1 MNTTSLFTDD
11 IFENEFSF
19 EELEINAKITMFM
32 DMKYTNKLIKFI
44 EEKRTVIEET
54 INNKDKNQRKTI
66 SDCIFV
72 AFNCFLGDEFETHP
86 HCWLIGDK
94 IFGSHGISFE
104 AYQNICKKYIK
115 LITDYG
121 LQNFTSKYKKMNQ

>member
-1 MNTTSLFTDD
+1 MNTASLFDDD

-19 EELEINAKITMFM
+19 EELKINAKITMFM
-32 DMKYTNKLIKFI
+32 DMKYTNKMIKFI
-44 EEKRTVIEET
+44 EEKRTLIEET

-66 SDCIFV
+66 SDCIFA

-94 IFGSHGISFE
+94 IFGSHGISYE
-104 AYQNICKKYIK
+104 AYKNVCKKYIK
-115 LITDYG
+115 FITDYG

>member
-1 MNTTSLFTDD
+1 MNTTSLFNDN

-19 EELEINAKITMFM
+19 EELKINAKITMFM

-72 AFNCFLGDEFETHP
+72 AFNCFLGDEFETFK

-94 IFGSHGISFE
+94 IFVSHGISYE
-104 AYQNICKKYIK
+104 SYQNVCKKYIK

>member
-1 MNTTSLFTDD
+1 MNTTSLFNDD
-11 IFENEFSF
+11 IFEAEFSF
-19 EELEINAKITMFM
+19 EELDVNAKITMFM

-54 INNKDKNQRKTI
+54 INNKDKNQRQTI

-94 IFGSHGISFE
+94 IFGSHGISYE
-104 AYQNICKKYIK
+104 AYKNVCKKYIK